1 MSNKM
6 HQSQWVANDS
16 ANEYGKCM
24 VKNML
29 TITTKSQSYAGS
41 TILSVLKT
49 HLLQIFTLLYL
60 LSLPVIDSPVLAQED
75 TPSNVIQDIQYSS
88 MPGNRIQINLELS
101 DHAVEPLS
109 FTINDPA
116 RIAFDFADT
125 GSKLPKRPQPIGIG
139 IAQSVTAIST
149 KTKTRVILNLTEVVP
164 YQVITQGKNVLITL
178 DSEATGAAFE
188 ETAASIGAG
197 ATTTAK
203 ARFSDTVRG
212 IENID
217 FRRGEEGEGR
227 VVIHLTEANIPVDIS
242 EEFGKVVVN
251 FIGIKLPDNLRQTL
265 DVLDFATP
273 VKSVSSYEKDD
284 KVKIEIEPI
293 NSNYEH
299 VAYQA
304 NNIFTIEL
312 KPISKEELEEVKKEK
327 FGYTGERLSLNFQ
340 DIPVR
345 AVLQLIADFT
355 SLNVVV
361 SDSVD
366 GNLTLRL
373 KNVPW
378 DQALDIILKAK
389 GLSKRESG
397 NVLLVAPSEEI
408 AAQEKI
414 DLEAQQSITELAPIR
429 TAFFNINFAK
439 VNELAAL
446 FSGSSS
452 DKTAAEEGAAP
463 TTSTGILSSRG
474 SIIVDERTNTLIVK
488 DTEEVIS
495 EIRRTLKK
503 LDIPIRQVMISSRIV
518 IATDEFT
525 RELGS
530 RFGVTSTKV
539 DGSNFGVTTGSF
551 EGADALVSSGLDNLR
566 DPAIGTPNP
575 FVLPTGI
582 RANERLNVNL
592 GTSGAAAGSL
602 AFAVLTG
609 STLIDL
615 EISALQAENEGEVIS
630 SPRVVTADRHP
641 ARIEQGVEIPYLTA
655 SSSGA
660 TTVEF
665 KKAVLSIEVTPQITP
680 DDRVIM
686 DLSVNNDTVG
696 DIFAGIPS
704 IDTREVNTQVLVNN
718 GDTVVLGG
726 IYEQIT
732 RDETDKVPFL
742 GDIPLIGYLFRHTL
756 KSDERRELLVF
767 VTPKILK
774 DALSL

>member
-1 MSNKM
+1 MLKIIINKY
-6 HQSQWVANDS
+6 S
-16 ANEYGKCM
+16 EG
-24 VKNML
+24 KNMNFSTL
-29 TITTKSQSYAGS
+29 TGRLVQT
-41 TILSVLKT
+41 
-49 HLLQIFTLLYL
+49 
-60 LSLPVIDSPVLAQED
+60 LSLFLLFSSAAIAN
-75 TPSNVIQDIQYSS
+75 TNAIKDIQYSS
-88 MPGNRIQINLELS
+88 LPGNRLQISLELTEK
-101 DHAVEPLS
+101 AVTPLS
-109 FTINDPA
+109 FTIDNPA

-125 GSKLPKRPQPIGIG
+125 GSNLPKRSQPIGIG
-139 IAQSVTAIST
+139 IAQSITTIST

-164 YQVITQGKNVLITL
+164 YQVTTQGNNVLITL

-188 ETAASIGAG
+188 TAAASVS
-197 ATTTAK
+197 TTPNAP
-203 ARFSDTVRG
+203 RFSNKPRG
-212 IENID
+212 IEKID

-227 VVIHLTEANIPVDIS
+227 VVIDLTDANIPVDIS
-242 EEFGKVVVN
+242 DEFGKVIVKFLGV
-251 FIGIKLPDNLRQTL
+251 KLPDELRQTL

-273 VKSVSSYEKDD
+273 VKSVSSFEEDD
-284 KVKIEIEPI
+284 NVRVEIEPV
-293 NSNYEH
+293 SSDYEH

-312 KPISKEELEEVKKEK
+312 KPITKDELEEVKKEK

-397 NVLLVAPSEEI
+397 TVMMIAPSEEI

-429 TAFFNINFAK
+429 SAFFTINFAK
-439 VNELAAL
+439 VTELAGI
-446 FSGSSS
+446 FTGEGGGGGDGEESG
-452 DKTAAEEGAAP
+452 A
-463 TTSTGILSSRG
+463 TTSSGILSPRG
-474 SIIVDERTNTLIVK
+474 SVIVDERTNTLIIK

-495 EIRRTLKK
+495 EVRRTLQK

-525 RELGS
+525 KELGS
-530 RFGVTSTKV
+530 RFGVTRAASTS
-539 DGSNFGVTTGSF
+539 DGFGATTGTF
-551 EGADALVSSGLDNLR
+551 RGADTIASSGLDNISNTGV
-566 DPAIGTPNP
+566 PEP
-575 FVLPTGI
+575 FTLPSGI
-582 RANERLNVNL
+582 TAADRLNVNL
-592 GTSGAAAGSL
+592 ATSGAAAGSL
-602 AFAVLTG
+602 AFAVLSG
-609 STLIDL
+609 SSLIDL
-615 EISALQAENEGEVIS
+615 EISALQAENQGEVIS
-630 SPRVVTADRHP
+630 SPRVVTADRHQ
-641 ARIEQGVEIPYLTA
+641 ARIEQGVEIPYLSA

-660 TTVEF
+660 TQVEF

-704 IDTREVNTQVLVNN
+704 IDTREVATQVLVNN

-726 IYEQIT
+726 IYEQIK
-732 RDETDKVPFL
+732 RNEVDKVPFL
-742 GDIPLIGYLFRHTL
+742 GDIPLIGYFFRHTL
-756 KSDERRELLVF
+756 ESDERRELLIF

>member
-1 MSNKM
+1 MSSLAIA
-6 HQSQWVANDS
+6 QTPVAITAATTGSNN
-16 ANEYGKCM
+16 AIQNIEY
-24 VKNML
+24 
-29 TITTKSQSYAGS
+29 A
-41 TILSVLKT
+41 
-49 HLLQIFTLLYL
+49 TL
-60 LSLPVIDSPVLAQED
+60 
-75 TPSNVIQDIQYSS
+75 
-88 MPGNRIQINLELS
+88 PGNRLQISLELS
-101 DHAVEPLS
+101 HQAVNPLS
-109 FTINDPA
+109 FTIDDPA
-116 RIAFDFADT
+116 RIAFDFPNT
-125 GSKLPKRPQPIGIG
+125 SSKLPKRSQPIGIG
-139 IAQSVTAIST
+139 VAQSITTIST

-164 YQVITQGKNVLITL
+164 YQVTTQGKKVLITL
-178 DSEATGAAFE
+178 DSEATGAAFAASSATIAATTGI
-188 ETAASIGAG
+188 TAAD
-197 ATTTAK
+197 TP
-203 ARFSDTVRG
+203 RFSDKPRG

-227 VVIHLTEANIPVDIS
+227 IIIKLTEANIPMDIS
-242 EEFGKVVVN
+242 EEFGKVVVK
-251 FIGIKLPDNLRQTL
+251 FLGIKLPEDLRQTL

-273 VKSVSSYEKDD
+273 VKSISSFEEDD
-284 KVKIEIEPI
+284 NVRVEIAPI
-293 NSNYEH
+293 DGNFEH

-397 NVLLVAPSEEI
+397 TVMMIAPSEEI

-429 TAFFNINFAK
+429 SAFFTINFAK
-439 VNELAAL
+439 VGELAAL
-446 FSGSSS
+446 FSGTGGGG
-452 DKTAAEEGAAP
+452 DGEEGGG
-463 TTSTGILSSRG
+463 SMSSGMLSPRG
-474 SIIVDERTNTLIVK
+474 SVIVDERTNTLIVK

-495 EIRRTLKK
+495 EVRRTLKK

-518 IATDEFT
+518 IATDQFT
-525 RELGS
+525 RELGA
-530 RFGVTSTKV
+530 RFGVTTAKANSS
-539 DGSNFGVTTGSF
+539 GFGVTTGTF
-551 EGADALVSSGLDNLR
+551 QGADTIASSGINNI
-566 DPAIGTPNP
+566 ATGGTPEP
-575 FVLPTGI
+575 FTFPSGVT
-582 RANERLNVNL
+582 ASDRLNVNL
-592 GTSGAAAGSL
+592 GTAAAAGSL

-615 EISALQAENEGEVIS
+615 EISALQAENKGEIIS
-630 SPRVVTADRHP
+630 SPRVVTADRHT
-641 ARIEQGVEIPYLTA
+641 ARIEQGVEIPYLSA

-660 TTVEF
+660 TQVEF

-686 DLSVNNDTVG
+686 DLSVSNDTVG
-696 DIFAGIPS
+696 EIFANIPS
-704 IDTREVNTQVLVNN
+704 IDTREVTTQVLVNN

-726 IYEQIT
+726 IYEQVT
-732 RDETDKVPFL
+732 RNEVDKVPFL
-742 GDIPLIGYLFRHTL
+742 GDLPVIGYFFRHTL
-756 KSDERRELLVF
+756 ESDERRELLIF

-774 DALSL
+774 DTLTL

>member
-1 MSNKM
+1 
-6 HQSQWVANDS
+6 
-16 ANEYGKCM
+16 
-24 VKNML
+24 ML
-29 TITTKSQSYAGS
+29 TIIINKQSNGLSMNFS
-41 TILSVLKT
+41 TLGKYLLQTLSLFCILST
-49 HLLQIFTLLYL
+49 
-60 LSLPVIDSPVLAQED
+60 PVMANTAQ
-75 TPSNVIQDIQYSS
+75 TSGAPSNVIQNVEYSTL
-88 MPGNRIQINLELS
+88 PGNRLQISLELS
-101 DHAVEPLS
+101 EQAITPLS
-109 FTINDPA
+109 FTIDNPA
-116 RIAFDFADT
+116 RIAFDFAET
-125 GSKLPKRPQPIGIG
+125 GSKLPKRSQPIGIG
-139 IAQSVTAIST
+139 IAQSMTTIST
-149 KTKTRVILNLTEVVP
+149 KTKTRVILNLSEVVP
-164 YQVITQGKNVLITL
+164 YQVTTQGKNVLITL
-178 DSEATGAAFE
+178 DSDATGAAFD
-188 ETAASIGAG
+188 
-197 ATTTAK
+197 TTTATVG
-203 ARFSDTVRG
+203 ATSSSAPRFSDNPRG

-227 VVIHLTEANIPVDIS
+227 VVIHLTESNIPMDIS
-242 EEFGKVVVN
+242 EEFGKVVVK
-251 FIGIKLPDNLRQTL
+251 FIGIKLPDELRQTL

-273 VKSVSSYEKDD
+273 VKSISSFEEEDN
-284 KVKIEIEPI
+284 VRVEIEPI
-293 NSNYEH
+293 SGNFEH

-312 KPISKEELEEVKKEK
+312 KPISKDELEEAKQEK

-397 NVLLVAPSEEI
+397 TVMMIAPSEEI

-414 DLEAQQSITELAPIR
+414 DLEARQSITELAPIR
-429 TAFFNINFAK
+429 SAFFTINFAK
-439 VNELAAL
+439 VTELAAL
-446 FSGSSS
+446 FSGSGGGE
-452 DKTAAEEGAAP
+452 DAP
-463 TTSTGILSSRG
+463 STGILSPRG
-474 SIIVDERTNTLIVK
+474 SVIVDERTNTLIVK

-518 IATDEFT
+518 IATDQFT
-525 RELGS
+525 KELGS
-530 RFGVTSTKV
+530 RFGVTRAASNS
-539 DGSNFGVTTGSF
+539 DGFGATTGTF
-551 EGADALVSSGLDNLR
+551 RGADTISSSGISNIQATGS
-566 DPAIGTPNP
+566 PEP
-575 FVLPTGI
+575 FTVPSGPF
-582 RANERLNVNL
+582 AADRLNVDL
-592 GTSGAAAGSL
+592 STAGAAAGSI

-615 EISALQAENEGEVIS
+615 EISALQAENEGEIIS
-630 SPRVVTADRHP
+630 SPRVVTADRHL
-641 ARIEQGVEIPYLTA
+641 ARIEQGVEVPYLSA

-660 TTVEF
+660 TQVEF

-686 DLSVNNDTVG
+686 DLAVNNDTVG
-696 DIFAGIPS
+696 EIFSGIPS

-726 IYEQIT
+726 IYEQVT
-732 RDETDKVPFL
+732 RNEVDKVPFL
-742 GDIPLIGYLFRHTL
+742 GDIPLIGYFFRHTL
-756 KSDERRELLVF
+756 ESDERRELLIF

>member
-1 MSNKM
+1 MNVSRHTNPMGKFIL
-6 HQSQWVANDS
+6 QTLSLFCLLSTLAFADTS
-16 ANEYGKCM
+16 ANSIEKVQYTS
-24 VKNML
+24 L
-29 TITTKSQSYAGS
+29 T
-41 TILSVLKT
+41 
-49 HLLQIFTLLYL
+49 
-60 LSLPVIDSPVLAQED
+60 
-75 TPSNVIQDIQYSS
+75 
-88 MPGNRIQINLELS
+88 GNRIQISLELS
-101 DHAVEPLS
+101 NEAVTPLS
-109 FTINDPA
+109 FTIDNPA
-116 RIAFDFADT
+116 RIAFDFENT
-125 GSKLPKRPQPIGIG
+125 GSKLPKRSQPIGIG
-139 IAQSVTAIST
+139 IAQSITTIST

-164 YQVITQGKNVLITL
+164 YQVTTQGKNVLITL
-178 DSEATGAAFE
+178 DSEATGAAFDNN
-188 ETAASIGAG
+188 TASAA
-197 ATTTAK
+197 TAK
-203 ARFSDTVRG
+203 AGTPRFSNKPRG

-227 VVIHLTEANIPVDIS
+227 VVINLTEANIPMDIS
-242 EEFGKVVVN
+242 EEFGKVVVK
-251 FIGIKLPDNLRQTL
+251 FLGIQLPDELRQTL

-273 VKSVSSYEKDD
+273 VKSVSSFKEDD
-284 KVKIEIEPI
+284 NVRVEIEPVS
-293 NSNYEH
+293 SNYEH

-312 KPISKEELEEVKKEK
+312 KPISKEELEEVKKDK

-397 NVLLVAPSEEI
+397 TVMMIAPSEEI

-429 TAFFNINFAK
+429 SAFFTINFAK
-439 VNELAAL
+439 VSELAAL
-446 FSGSSS
+446 FTGGGGG
-452 DKTAAEEGAAP
+452 EEADEGGVSA
-463 TTSTGILSSRG
+463 SGILSPRG
-474 SIIVDERTNTLIVK
+474 SVIIDERTNTLIVK

-495 EIRRTLKK
+495 EIRRTLKQ

-518 IATDEFT
+518 IAQDEFT
-525 RELGS
+525 KELGS
-530 RFGVTSTKV
+530 RFGVTRAAAN
-539 DGSNFGVTTGSF
+539 SNGFGVTTGTF
-551 EGADALVSSGLDNLR
+551 QGADTIASSGLDNI
-566 DPAIGTPNP
+566 AAGGTPEP
-575 FVLPTGI
+575 FTLPSGVN
-582 RANERLNVNL
+582 AADRLNVNL
-592 GTSGAAAGSL
+592 GTAGAAAGSL
-602 AFAVLTG
+602 AFAVLSG
-609 STLIDL
+609 SSLIDL

-630 SPRVVTADRHP
+630 SPRVVTADRHE
-641 ARIEQGVEIPYLTA
+641 AHIEQGVEIPYLSA

-660 TTVEF
+660 TQVEF
-665 KKAVLSIEVTPQITP
+665 KKAVLSIVVTPQITP

-686 DLSVNNDTVG
+686 DLSVTNDTVG

-704 IDTREVNTQVLVNN
+704 IDTREVGTQVLVNN

-726 IYEQIT
+726 IYQQIT
-732 RDETDKVPFL
+732 RDEVDKVPFL
-742 GDIPLIGYLFRHTL
+742 GDIPLIGYFFRHTL
-756 KSDERRELLVF
+756 ESDERRELLIF

-774 DALSL
+774 DSLSL

>member
-1 MSNKM
+1 
-6 HQSQWVANDS
+6 
-16 ANEYGKCM
+16 
-24 VKNML
+24 ML
-29 TITTKSQSYAGS
+29 TIITIKQVDGQSMNFS
-41 TILSVLKT
+41 TQSKYFLRK
-49 HLLQIFTLLYL
+49 LLAKASSLLCLFSLLMITGTANAAMETGNAIKDVHYSTL
-60 LSLPVIDSPVLAQED
+60 
-75 TPSNVIQDIQYSS
+75 
-88 MPGNRIQINLELS
+88 PGNRIQIRLELS
-101 DHAVEPLS
+101 KQAVNPLS
-109 FTINDPA
+109 FTIDNPA
-116 RIAFDFADT
+116 RIAFDFANT
-125 GSKLPKRPQPIGIG
+125 GSELPKRSQPIGLG
-139 IAQSVTAIST
+139 VAQSMTTIST
-149 KTKTRVILNLTEVVP
+149 KSKTRVILNLTEVVP
-164 YQVITQGKNVLITL
+164 YQVTTQDNNVLITL
-178 DSEATGAAFE
+178 DSEATGTAFE
-188 ETAASIGAG
+188 DSAVA
-197 ATTTAK
+197 ATTNTILTNNQ
-203 ARFSDTVRG
+203 RFSDAPRG
-212 IENID
+212 VSNID

-227 VVIHLTEANIPVDIS
+227 VIIQLSDSNIPMDIN
-242 EEFGKVVVN
+242 EEFGKVMVK
-251 FIGIKLPDNLRQTL
+251 FIGVALPDNLRQTL

-273 VKSVSSYEKDD
+273 VKSISSYEEDGN
-284 KVKIEIEPI
+284 VRIEIEPI
-293 NSNYEH
+293 NSNFEH

-304 NNIFTIEL
+304 NNIFSIEL
-312 KPISKEELEEVKKEK
+312 KTISKEELEEVKKEK

-397 NVLLVAPSEEI
+397 TVMLIAPSEEI

-429 TAFFNINFAK
+429 SAFFTINFAK
-439 VNELAAL
+439 VTELASL
-446 FSGSSS
+446 FSGEGSE
-452 DKTAAEEGAAP
+452 AGGEEGS
-463 TTSTGILSSRG
+463 TSTGILSPRG
-474 SIIVDERTNTLIVK
+474 SAIVDKRTNTLIIK

-503 LDIPIRQVMISSRIV
+503 LDVPIRQVMISSRIV
-518 IATDEFT
+518 IATDQFS

-530 RFGVTSTKV
+530 RFGVTRAKATG
-539 DGSNFGVTTGSF
+539 DGFGATTGTF
-551 EGADALVSSGLDNLR
+551 AGADTIASSGIAN
-566 DPAIGTPNP
+566 IGNTGQPNP
-575 FVLPTGI
+575 FTIPSGAT
-582 RANERLNVNL
+582 AADRLNVDL
-592 GTSGAAAGSL
+592 GTVGAAGSL

-630 SPRVVTADRHP
+630 SPRVVTADRHM
-641 ARIEQGVEIPYLTA
+641 AHIEQGVEIPYLSA

-660 TTVEF
+660 TQVEF

-696 DIFAGIPS
+696 DIFSGIPS
-704 IDTREVNTQVLVNN
+704 IDTREVETQVLVNN

-726 IYEQIT
+726 IYEQIK
-732 RDETDKVPFL
+732 RNEVDKVPFL
-742 GDIPLIGYLFRHTL
+742 GDIPLIGYFFRHTL
-756 KSDERRELLVF
+756 VSDERRELLIF

-774 DALSL
+774 ESLSL

>member
-1 MSNKM
+1 MLKTIINKY
-6 HQSQWVANDS
+6 A
-16 ANEYGKCM
+16 EG
-24 VKNML
+24 KNMNFSTL
-29 TITTKSQSYAGS
+29 TGRLVQT
-41 TILSVLKT
+41 
-49 HLLQIFTLLYL
+49 
-60 LSLPVIDSPVLAQED
+60 LSLFFLYSSLALAS
-75 TPSNVIQDIQYSS
+75 SNAIKDIQYNSL
-88 MPGNRIQINLELS
+88 PGNRLQISLELTEQ
-101 DHAVEPLS
+101 AVIPLS
-109 FTINDPA
+109 FTIDNPA

-125 GSKLPKRPQPIGIG
+125 GSNLPKRSQPIGIG
-139 IAQSVTAIST
+139 IAQSITTIST

-164 YQVITQGKNVLITL
+164 YQVTTQGNNVLITL
-178 DSEATGAAFE
+178 DSEATGAAFDE
-188 ETAASIGAG
+188 VP
-197 ATTTAK
+197 ATVGSKQAD
-203 ARFSDTVRG
+203 APRFTNNPRG

-227 VVIHLTEANIPVDIS
+227 VVVNLTDANIPMDIS
-242 EEFGKVVVN
+242 DEFGKVVVK
-251 FIGIKLPDNLRQTL
+251 FLGIKLPDSLRQTL

-273 VKSVSSYEKDD
+273 VKSISSFEEDD
-284 KVKIEIEPI
+284 NVRIEIEPV
-293 NSNYEH
+293 NSDFEH

-312 KPISKEELEEVKKEK
+312 KPISKDELEEVKKEK

-397 NVLLVAPSEEI
+397 TVMMIAPSEEI

-414 DLEAQQSITELAPIR
+414 DLEAQQSVSELAPIR
-429 TAFFNINFAK
+429 SAFFTINFAK
-439 VNELAAL
+439 VTELAGI
-446 FSGSSS
+446 FTGQSSGGGEGDGGEAGASASS
-452 DKTAAEEGAAP
+452 
-463 TTSTGILSSRG
+463 GILSPRG
-474 SIIVDERTNTLIVK
+474 SVIVDERTNTLIVK

-495 EIRRTLKK
+495 EVRRTLQK

-525 RELGS
+525 KELGS
-530 RFGVTSTKV
+530 RFGVTQANTNSS
-539 DGSNFGVTTGSF
+539 GFAATTGTF
-551 EGADALVSSGLDNLR
+551 RGADTISSSGISN
-566 DPAIGTPNP
+566 ITNTGTPEP
-575 FVLPTGI
+575 FTYPSGI
-582 RANERLNVNL
+582 LAADRLNVNL
-592 GTSGAAAGSL
+592 ATSGAAAGSI
-602 AFAVLTG
+602 AFAVLSG
-609 STLIDL
+609 SSLIDL

-630 SPRVVTADRHP
+630 SPRVVTADRHV
-641 ARIEQGVEIPYLTA
+641 ARIEQGVEIPYLSA

-660 TTVEF
+660 TQVEF

-696 DIFAGIPS
+696 EIYAGIPS
-704 IDTREVNTQVLVNN
+704 IDTREVTTQVLVNN

-726 IYEQIT
+726 IYEQIK
-732 RDETDKVPFL
+732 RNEVDKVPFL
-742 GDIPLIGYLFRHTL
+742 GDIPLIGYFFRHTL
-756 KSDERRELLVF
+756 ESDERRELLVF

>member
-1 MSNKM
+1 MSTTTINKYSDG
-6 HQSQWVANDS
+6 Q
-16 ANEYGKCM
+16 
-24 VKNML
+24 NMNF
-29 TITTKSQSYAGS
+29 S
-41 TILSVLKT
+41 TLSKFLV
-49 HLLQIFTLLYL
+49 QTLSLFCL
-60 LSLPVIDSPVLAQED
+60 LSTLAIAS
-75 TPSNVIQDIQYSS
+75 TNTSSNAIQNIQYSS
-88 MPGNRIQINLELS
+88 LPGNRIQISLELS
-101 DHAVEPLS
+101 QQAVTPLS
-109 FTINDPA
+109 FTIDNPA

-125 GSKLPKRPQPIGIG
+125 ASKLPKRSQPIGIG
-139 IAQSVTAIST
+139 IAQSVTTIST

-164 YQVITQGKNVLITL
+164 YQVTTQGKNVLITL
-178 DSEATGAAFE
+178 ESEATGTGF
-188 ETAASIGAG
+188 ETASAPVASTAPAG
-197 ATTTAK
+197 AP
-203 ARFSDTVRG
+203 RFSDKPRG

-227 VVIHLTEANIPVDIS
+227 VVINLTEANIPMDIS
-242 EEFGKVVVN
+242 EEFGKVVVK
-251 FIGIKLPDNLRQTL
+251 FLGIDLPDELRQTL

-273 VKSVSSYEKDD
+273 VKSVSSFEEDD
-284 KVKIEIEPI
+284 TVRVEIEPI
-293 NSNYEH
+293 NSNFEH

-397 NVLLVAPSEEI
+397 TVMMIAPSEEI

-429 TAFFNINFAK
+429 SAFFTINFAK
-439 VNELAAL
+439 VTDLAGI
-446 FSGSSS
+446 FTGEMS
-452 DKTAAEEGAAP
+452 DGGEGEEGAAAP
-463 TTSTGILSSRG
+463 SSGILSPRG
-474 SIIVDERTNTLIVK
+474 SIIIDDRTNTLIVK

-495 EIRRTLKK
+495 EVRRTLQK
-503 LDIPIRQVMISSRIV
+503 LDIPIRQVVISSRIV
-518 IATDEFT
+518 IATDEFSK
-525 RELGS
+525 ELGS
-530 RFGVTSTKV
+530 RFGVTRAASNS
-539 DGSNFGVTTGSF
+539 DGFGVTTGTF
-551 EGADALVSSGLDNLR
+551 QGADTISSSGINNI
-566 DPAIGTPNP
+566 ATGGTPEP
-575 FVLPTGI
+575 FTYPSGI
-582 RANERLNVNL
+582 NATDRLNVNL
-592 GTSGAAAGSL
+592 ATSGAAAGSL
-602 AFAVLTG
+602 AFAILSG
-609 STLIDL
+609 SSLIDL

-630 SPRVVTADRHP
+630 SPRVVTADRHQ
-641 ARIEQGVEIPYLTA
+641 AHIEQGVEIPYLSA

-660 TTVEF
+660 TQVEF
-665 KKAVLSIEVTPQITP
+665 KKAVLSIEVTPHITP

-686 DLSVNNDTVG
+686 DLTVSNDAVG

-704 IDTREVNTQVLVNN
+704 INTNEVATQVLVNN

-726 IYEQIT
+726 IYQQET
-732 RDETDKVPFL
+732 RNEVDKVPFL
-742 GDIPLIGYLFRHTL
+742 GDIPLIGYFFRHTL
-756 KSDERRELLVF
+756 ELDEKRELLVF

>member
-1 MSNKM
+1 MLRITINKQSNGHSM
-6 HQSQWVANDS
+6 NVFTH
-16 ANEYGKCM
+16 
-24 VKNML
+24 
-29 TITTKSQSYAGS
+29 TKSMAKY
-41 TILSVLKT
+41 
-49 HLLQIFTLLYL
+49 LLQTLSLFCL
-60 LSLPVIDSPVLAQED
+60 LSTMALANTNSEQTSPKSKAL
-75 TPSNVIQDIQYSS
+75 TNVITGVQYSS
-88 MPGNRIQINLELS
+88 LPGNRLQISLELS
-101 DHAVEPLS
+101 EAAVTPLS
-109 FTINDPA
+109 FTIDNPA
-116 RIAFDFADT
+116 RIAFDFANT
-125 GSKLPKRPQPIGIG
+125 GSKLPKRSQPIGIG
-139 IAQSVTAIST
+139 IAQSITTIST

-164 YQVITQGKNVLITL
+164 YQVTTQGKNVLITL
-178 DSEATGAAFE
+178 DSEATGTAAFDLGNAD
-188 ETAASIGAG
+188 TG
-197 ATTTAK
+197 ATTTGVQ
-203 ARFSDTVRG
+203 RFSDKPRG

-227 VVIHLTEANIPVDIS
+227 VVIKLTEANIPMDIS
-242 EEFGKVVVN
+242 EEFGKVVVK
-251 FIGIKLPDNLRQTL
+251 FLGIKLPDELRQTL

-273 VKSVSSYEKDD
+273 VKSVSSFEEDD
-284 KVKIEIEPI
+284 NVRVEIEPVS
-293 NSNYEH
+293 SNYEH

-397 NVLLVAPSEEI
+397 TVMMIAPSEEI

-429 TAFFNINFAK
+429 SAFFTINFAK
-439 VNELAAL
+439 VGELASL
-446 FSGSSS
+446 FSGGGAGGG
-452 DKTAAEEGAAP
+452 DGEEGGDTGSA
-463 TTSTGILSSRG
+463 GILSPRG
-474 SIIVDERTNTLIVK
+474 SVIIDERTNTLIVK

-518 IATDEFT
+518 IAQDEFT
-525 RELGS
+525 RELGA
-530 RFGVTSTKV
+530 RFGVTRAATT
-539 DGSNFGVTTGSF
+539 SNGFGVTTGTF
-551 EGADALVSSGLDNLR
+551 KGADTIASSGITNIASGGS
-566 DPAIGTPNP
+566 PTPFTIP
-575 FVLPTGI
+575 SG
-582 RANERLNVNL
+582 ANAADRLNVNL
-592 GTSGAAAGSL
+592 GTAGAAGSL
-602 AFAVLTG
+602 AFSVLTG
-609 STLIDL
+609 SSLIDL
-615 EISALQAENEGEVIS
+615 EISALQAENKGEVVS
-630 SPRVVTADRHP
+630 SPRVVTADRHE
-641 ARIEQGVEIPYLTA
+641 AHIEQGVEIPYLSA

-660 TTVEF
+660 TQVQF
-665 KKAVLSIEVTPQITP
+665 KKAVLSIVVTPQITP

-704 IDTREVNTQVLVNN
+704 IDTREVGTQVLVNN

-726 IYEQIT
+726 IYQQIT
-732 RDETDKVPFL
+732 RDEVEKVPFL
-742 GDIPLIGYLFRHTL
+742 GDIPIIGYFFRHTL
-756 KSDERRELLVF
+756 ESDERRELLIF

>member
-1 MSNKM
+1 MLNIIINKHM
-6 HQSQWVANDS
+6 ANNFLDGQNMNLHSLGKYIVQTVSLFCLLSTMAIAKTEATEKSTASGLNSIQSV
-16 ANEYGKCM
+16 EY
-24 VKNML
+24 
-29 TITTKSQSYAGS
+29 TT
-41 TILSVLKT
+41 LSGNR
-49 HLLQIFTLLYL
+49 LQI
-60 LSLPVIDSPVLAQED
+60 SLAMSKEA
-75 TPSNVIQDIQYSS
+75 
-88 MPGNRIQINLELS
+88 IN
-101 DHAVEPLS
+101 PLS
-109 FTINDPA
+109 FTIDNPA
-116 RIAFDFADT
+116 RIAFDFANT
-125 GSKLPKRPQPIGIG
+125 GSKLPKRSQPIGIG
-139 IAQSVTAIST
+139 IAQSITTIST

-164 YQVITQGKNVLITL
+164 YQVTTQGKNVLITL

-188 ETAASIGAG
+188 ETIAETSIPGSAP
-197 ATTTAK
+197 
-203 ARFSDTVRG
+203 RFSDKMRG
-212 IENID
+212 IDNID
-217 FRRGEEGEGR
+217 FRRGQDGEGR
-227 VVIHLTEANIPVDIS
+227 VVIHLTDANIPMDIS
-242 EEFGKVVVN
+242 EEFGKVVVK
-251 FIGIKLPDNLRQTL
+251 FLGIKLPDELRQTL
-265 DVLDFATP
+265 DVIDFATP
-273 VKSVSSYEKDD
+273 VKTISSFEEDD
-284 KVKIEIEPI
+284 TVRVEIEPI

-312 KPISKEELEEVKKEK
+312 KPISEEELEEVKKDK

-397 NVLLVAPSEEI
+397 TVMMIAPSEEI

-429 TAFFNINFAK
+429 SAFFTINFAK
-439 VNELAAL
+439 VSDLATL
-446 FSGSSS
+446 FSGEASGGGDDEGFSDSSS
-452 DKTAAEEGAAP
+452 SG
-463 TTSTGILSSRG
+463 GILSSRG
-474 SIIVDERTNTLIVK
+474 SVIIDERTNTLIVK
-488 DTEEVIS
+488 DTEEVLS
-495 EIRRTLKK
+495 EVRRTLKK

-525 RELGS
+525 KELGS
-530 RFGVTSTKV
+530 RFGVTSAKAS
-539 DGSNFGVTTGSF
+539 GSGFGTTTGTF
-551 EGADALVSSGLDNLR
+551 AGADAISSSGIDNIAATGN
-566 DPAIGTPNP
+566 PEPFTFPSGT
-575 FVLPTGI
+575 
-582 RANERLNVNL
+582 AASDRLNVDL
-592 GTSGAAAGSL
+592 GTAGAAGSL

-609 STLIDL
+609 SSLIDL
-615 EISALQAENEGEVIS
+615 EISALQAENEGEIVS
-630 SPRVVTADRHP
+630 SPRVVTADRHL
-641 ARIEQGVEIPYLTA
+641 ARIEQGVEIPYLSA
-655 SSSGA
+655 ASSGA
-660 TTVEF
+660 TRVQF

-686 DLSVNNDTVG
+686 DLSVNNDSVG
-696 DIFAGIPS
+696 DIFNGIPS

-732 RDETDKVPFL
+732 RNNVQKVPFL
-742 GDIPLIGYLFRHTL
+742 GDIPIIGYFFRHTL
-756 KSDERRELLVF
+756 ESDEKRELLIF

>member
-1 MSNKM
+1 MLKIIINN
-6 HQSQWVANDS
+6 QSDGLHMNFS
-16 ANEYGKCM
+16 P
-24 VKNML
+24 L
-29 TITTKSQSYAGS
+29 TK
-41 TILSVLKT
+41 
-49 HLLQIFTLLYL
+49 YL
-60 LSLPVIDSPVLAQED
+60 IQTLSLLCFLSAFGLANAAVTQD
-75 TPSNVIQDIQYSS
+75 KPKNVIQDVKFATL
-88 MPGNRIQINLELS
+88 PGNRLQISLELS
-101 DHAVEPLS
+101 NQAVEPLS
-109 FTINDPA
+109 FTIDNPA
-116 RIAFDFADT
+116 RIAFDFANT
-125 GSKLPKRPQPIGIG
+125 GSTITKRPQPIGIG
-139 IAQSVTAIST
+139 IAQSITAVST
-149 KTKTRVILNLTEVVP
+149 KTKTRIILNLTEVVP
-164 YQVITQGKNVLITL
+164 YQVTTQGNNVLITL
-178 DSEATGAAFE
+178 DSEA
-188 ETAASIGAG
+188 SG
-197 ATTTAK
+197 ATFEATSASVGVTPDGAP
-203 ARFSDTVRG
+203 RFSDKPRG

-227 VVIHLTEANIPVDIS
+227 VVINLTEANIPMDIS
-242 EEFGKVVVN
+242 EEFGKVVVK
-251 FIGIKLPDNLRQTL
+251 FLGIKLPDELRQTL

-273 VKSVSSYEKDD
+273 VKSISSYEDD
-284 KVKIEIEPI
+284 DSVRVEIEPI
-293 NSNYEH
+293 NSNFEH

-397 NVLLVAPSEEI
+397 TVMMVAPSEEI

-414 DLEAQQSITELAPIR
+414 DLEAQQSITELAPIQSAYF
-429 TAFFNINFAK
+429 TINFAK
-439 VNELAAL
+439 VSELAAL
-446 FSGSSS
+446 FSG
-452 DKTAAEEGAAP
+452 TGGGGEEGSTAG
-463 TTSTGILSSRG
+463 STGILSPRG
-474 SIIVDERTNTLIVK
+474 SAIVDERTNTLIIK

-518 IATDEFT
+518 IATDDFT
-525 RELGS
+525 KELGS
-530 RFGVTSTKV
+530 RFGVSSAKSNS
-539 DGSNFGVTTGSF
+539 DGFGVTTGSF
-551 EGADALVSSGLDNLR
+551 RGADTIASSGLDNI
-566 DPAIGTPNP
+566 ATTGVAEP
-575 FVLPTGI
+575 FTLPTGVT
-582 RANERLNVNL
+582 AADRLNVDL
-592 GTSGAAAGSL
+592 GAAPGATSL

-615 EISALQAENEGEVIS
+615 EISALQAENKGEVIS
-630 SPRVVTADRHP
+630 SPRVVTADRHQ
-641 ARIEQGVEIPYLTA
+641 ARIEQGVEIPYLSA

-660 TTVEF
+660 TQVEF

-704 IDTREVNTQVLVNN
+704 IDTREVTTQVLVNN

-726 IYEQIT
+726 IYEQVT
-732 RDETDKVPFL
+732 RDEVDKVPFL
-742 GDIPLIGYLFRHTL
+742 GDLPLIGYFFRHTL
-756 KSDERRELLVF
+756 ESDERRELLIF

>member
-1 MSNKM
+1 MN
-6 HQSQWVANDS
+6 V
-16 ANEYGKCM
+16 
-24 VKNML
+24 
-29 TITTKSQSYAGS
+29 S
-41 TILSVLKT
+41 TLAKY
-49 HLLQIFTLLYL
+49 LLQTLSLFCL
-60 LSLPVIDSPVLAQED
+60 LSTLSIAD
-75 TPSNVIQDIQYSS
+75 TNPASNAITGIEYSTL
-88 MPGNRIQINLELS
+88 PGNRIQISLELS
-101 DHAVEPLS
+101 ELAVTPLS
-109 FTINDPA
+109 FTIDNPA

-125 GSKLPKRPQPIGIG
+125 GSKLPKRSQPIGIG
-139 IAQSVTAIST
+139 IAQSITTVST

-164 YQVITQGKNVLITL
+164 YQVTTQGRNVLITL
-178 DSEATGAAFE
+178 DSESTGTAFE
-188 ETAASIGAG
+188 VANTASSASADS
-197 ATTTAK
+197 AS
-203 ARFSDTVRG
+203 RFSNKPRG

-217 FRRGEEGEGR
+217 FRRGEDGEGR
-227 VVIHLTEANIPVDIS
+227 VVINLSESNIPMDIS
-242 EEFGKVVVN
+242 EEFGKVVVK
-251 FIGIKLPDNLRQTL
+251 FLGITLPDELRQTL

-273 VKSVSSYEKDD
+273 VKSISSFEEDD
-284 KVKIEIEPI
+284 TVRVEIEPV

-312 KPISKEELEEVKKEK
+312 KPISKEELEEVKQEK

-397 NVLLVAPSEEI
+397 TVMMIAPSEEI

-429 TAFFNINFAK
+429 TAFFTINFAK
-439 VNELAAL
+439 VTELSAI
-446 FSGSSS
+446 FGGSGGG
-452 DKTAAEEGAAP
+452 DEEGG
-463 TTSTGILSSRG
+463 SVNTGILSPRG
-474 SIIVDERTNTLIVK
+474 SLIIDERTNTLIVK
-488 DTEEVIS
+488 DTEEIIS

-525 RELGS
+525 KELGS
-530 RFGVTSTKV
+530 RFGVTRAASNS
-539 DGSNFGVTTGSF
+539 DGFGATTGTF
-551 EGADALVSSGLDNLR
+551 RGADTISSSGIQNIQTTGQ
-566 DPAIGTPNP
+566 PEP
-575 FVLPTGI
+575 FTIPSGI
-582 RANERLNVNL
+582 AAADRLNVNL
-592 GTSGAAAGSL
+592 ATAGAAAGSI
-602 AFAVLTG
+602 AFAVLSG
-609 STLIDL
+609 SSLIDL

-630 SPRVVTADRHP
+630 SPRVVTADRHE
-641 ARIEQGVEIPYLTA
+641 AHIEQGVEIPYLSA

-660 TTVEF
+660 TQIEF
-665 KKAVLSIEVTPQITP
+665 KKAVLSIVVTPQITP

-696 DIFAGIPS
+696 DIFSGIPS
-704 IDTREVNTQVLVNN
+704 IDTREVTTQVLVNN

-732 RDETDKVPFL
+732 RDEVDKVPFL
-742 GDIPLIGYLFRHTL
+742 GDIPLIGYFFRHTL
-756 KSDERRELLVF
+756 ESDERRELLIF

>member
-1 MSNKM
+1 
-6 HQSQWVANDS
+6 
-16 ANEYGKCM
+16 
-24 VKNML
+24 ML
-29 TITTKSQSYAGS
+29 TITKNNQSDGISMNFS
-41 TILSVLKT
+41 TLNIPMGKFLVQTLALFCLLSVLSLVNAAEPQTEPANTIKKIEYST
-49 HLLQIFTLLYL
+49 IQGNRLQI
-60 LSLPVIDSPVLAQED
+60 S
-75 TPSNVIQDIQYSS
+75 
-88 MPGNRIQINLELS
+88 LELS
-101 DHAVEPLS
+101 ERAVEPLS
-109 FTINDPA
+109 FTINNPA

-125 GSKLPKRPQPIGIG
+125 GSSLPKRSQPIGIG
-139 IAQSVTAIST
+139 IAQSIITIPT

-164 YQVITQGKNVLITL
+164 YQVTTQGNKVLITL
-178 DSEATGAAFE
+178 DSEATGAAFAPAT
-188 ETAASIGAG
+188 TAAGTP
-197 ATTTAK
+197 TTDAP
-203 ARFSDTVRG
+203 RFSDNPRG

-227 VVIHLTEANIPVDIS
+227 VVIKLSEPNIPMDIS
-242 EEFGKVVVN
+242 EEFGKVVITFV
-251 FIGIKLPDNLRQTL
+251 GIKLPDELRQTL

-273 VKSVSSYEKDD
+273 VKSISSYEEKDN
-284 KVKIEIEPI
+284 VRVEIEPI
-293 NSNYEH
+293 NRNFEH

-304 NNIFTIEL
+304 NNIFTLEL
-312 KPISKEELEEVKKEK
+312 KPISEEELEEVKKEK

-378 DQALDIILKAK
+378 DQALDIILKSK

-397 NVLLVAPSEEI
+397 TVMLIAPSEEI

-414 DLEAQQSITELAPIR
+414 DLEARQSITELAPIR
-429 TAFFNINFAK
+429 TVFFTINFAK
-439 VNELAAL
+439 VTELVAL
-446 FSGSSS
+446 FTGDES
-452 DKTAAEEGAAP
+452 TNVNAEGGGGGEV
-463 TTSTGILSSRG
+463 STGILSPRG
-474 SIIVDERTNTLIVK
+474 SAIVDERTNTLIVK
-488 DTEEVIS
+488 DTDEVIS
-495 EIRRTLKK
+495 EIRRILTK
-503 LDIPIRQVMISSRIV
+503 LDVPIRQVMISSRIV
-518 IATDEFT
+518 IATDQFT

-530 RFGVTSTKV
+530 RFGVTRAKTTS
-539 DGSNFGVTTGSF
+539 DGFGATSGTF
-551 EGADALVSSGLDNLR
+551 AATDTIAASGLNNL
-566 DPAIGTPNP
+566 ANTGVATP
-575 FVLPTGI
+575 FTVPTG
-582 RANERLNVNL
+582 ASAAERLNVNL
-592 GTSGAAAGSL
+592 ATSGAAAGSL

-630 SPRVVTADRHP
+630 SPRVVTADRHE
-641 ARIEQGVEIPYLTA
+641 AHIEQGVEIPYLSA

-660 TTVEF
+660 TQVEF

-696 DIFAGIPS
+696 DIFSGIPS
-704 IDTREVNTQVLVNN
+704 IDTREVTTQVLVNN

-726 IYEQIT
+726 IYEQVT
-732 RDETDKVPFL
+732 RNEVDKVPFL
-742 GDIPLIGYLFRHTL
+742 GDIPLIGYFFRHTL
-756 KSDERRELLVF
+756 ESDERRELLIF

-774 DALSL
+774 NSLSL

>member
-1 MSNKM
+1 MLKITINKQSNGASM
-6 HQSQWVANDS
+6 NFSSLN
-16 ANEYGKCM
+16 NNLGKYLLQTFTLFC
-24 VKNML
+24 L
-29 TITTKSQSYAGS
+29 LSSLAIAATTQPEAGS
-41 TILSVLKT
+41 SNAIQNIEYS
-49 HLLQIFTLLYL
+49 TL
-60 LSLPVIDSPVLAQED
+60 
-75 TPSNVIQDIQYSS
+75 
-88 MPGNRIQINLELS
+88 PGNRLQISLELS
-101 DHAVEPLS
+101 EQAVNPLS
-109 FTINDPA
+109 FTIDNPA
-116 RIAFDFADT
+116 RIAFDFPNT
-125 GSKLPKRPQPIGIG
+125 GSKLPKRSQPIGIG
-139 IAQSVTAIST
+139 VAQSITTIST

-164 YQVITQGKNVLITL
+164 YQVTTLGKNVLITL
-178 DSEATGAAFE
+178 DSEATGAAFQVSNA
-188 ETAASIGAG
+188 TAAATPAG
-197 ATTTAK
+197 TP
-203 ARFSDTVRG
+203 RFSDKPRG

-227 VVIHLTEANIPVDIS
+227 VVINLTEANIPMDIS
-242 EEFGKVVVN
+242 EEFGKVIVK
-251 FIGIKLPDNLRQTL
+251 FLGIKLPDELRQTL

-273 VKSVSSYEKDD
+273 VKSISSFQEDD
-284 KVKIEIEPI
+284 NVRVEIEPI
-293 NSNYEH
+293 NNNFEH

-312 KPISKEELEEVKKEK
+312 KPISQDELEEVKKEK

-397 NVLLVAPSEEI
+397 TVMMIAPSEEI

-414 DLEAQQSITELAPIR
+414 DLEAQQSVTELAPIR
-429 TAFFNINFAK
+429 HAFFTINFAK
-439 VNELAAL
+439 VADLAAL
-446 FSGSSS
+446 FSGGGGGGGG
-452 DKTAAEEGAAP
+452 DGEEGAAP
-463 TTSTGILSSRG
+463 ASTGILSPRG
-474 SIIVDERTNTLIVK
+474 SVLVDDRTNTLIIK

-503 LDIPIRQVMISSRIV
+503 LDVPIRQVMISSRIV

-525 RELGS
+525 KELGS
-530 RFGVTSTKV
+530 RFGVTSAQTNS
-539 DGSNFGVTTGSF
+539 DGFGVTTGTFRGS
-551 EGADALVSSGLDNLR
+551 DIISSSGIENI
-566 DPAIGTPNP
+566 AATGSAEP
-575 FVLPTGI
+575 FTIPSGVT
-582 RANERLNVNL
+582 ATDRLNVDL
-592 GTSGAAAGSL
+592 GTIGAAGSL

-609 STLIDL
+609 GTLIDL
-615 EISALQAENEGEVIS
+615 EISALQAENKGEVVS
-630 SPRVVTADRHP
+630 SPRVVTADRHE
-641 ARIEQGVEIPYLTA
+641 ARIEQGVEIPYLSA

-660 TTVEF
+660 TQVEF

-696 DIFAGIPS
+696 DVFAGIPS
-704 IDTREVNTQVLVNN
+704 IDTREVTTQVLVNN

-726 IYEQIT
+726 IYEQIK
-732 RDETDKVPFL
+732 RDEVDKVPFL
-742 GDIPLIGYLFRHTL
+742 GDIPFIGYFFRHTL
-756 KSDERRELLVF
+756 ESDERRELLIF

>member
-1 MSNKM
+1 MLNIIKNNQLDGLYMNFSPLTRYLT
-6 HQSQWVANDS
+6 QTFALLCLLCTFGLAN
-16 ANEYGKCM
+16 AATE
-24 VKNML
+24 
-29 TITTKSQSYAGS
+29 
-41 TILSVLKT
+41 
-49 HLLQIFTLLYL
+49 
-60 LSLPVIDSPVLAQED
+60 QEN
-75 TPSNVIQDIQYSS
+75 PGNVISDIQFATL
-88 MPGNRIQINLELS
+88 PGNRLQISLELS
-101 DHAVEPLS
+101 KMAVEPLS
-109 FTINDPA
+109 FTIDNPA

-125 GSKLPKRPQPIGIG
+125 GSSLPKRPQPIGIG
-139 IAQSVTAIST
+139 VAQSVTTIST
-149 KTKTRVILNLTEVVP
+149 KTKTRVILNLSEVVP
-164 YQVITQGKNVLITL
+164 YQVTTQGKSVYITL
-178 DSEATGAAFE
+178 DSEATGAAF
-188 ETAASIGAG
+188 AAAG
-197 ATTTAK
+197 ASVGMTPEGAP
-203 ARFSDTVRG
+203 RFTDKPRG

-227 VVIHLTEANIPVDIS
+227 VVINLSEANIPMDIS
-242 EEFGKVVVN
+242 EEFGKVIVK
-251 FIGIKLPDNLRQTL
+251 FLGIKLPDEFRQTL

-273 VKSVSSYEKDD
+273 VKSISSFEEDD
-284 KVKIEIEPI
+284 DVRVEIEPVS
-293 NSNYEH
+293 SNYEH

-312 KPISKEELEEVKKEK
+312 RPISKDELEEVKKEK

-397 NVLLVAPSEEI
+397 TVMMIAPSEEI

-429 TAFFNINFAK
+429 SAFFTINFAK
-439 VNELAAL
+439 VTELAAL
-446 FSGSSS
+446 FSGSSVGGGE
-452 DKTAAEEGAAP
+452 DGEEGASGVV
-463 TTSTGILSSRG
+463 STGILSPRG
-474 SIIVDERTNTLIVK
+474 SAIVDERTNTLIIK

-495 EIRRTLKK
+495 EVRRTLKK

-525 RELGS
+525 KELGS
-530 RFGVTSTKV
+530 RFGVSSAKTN
-539 DGSNFGVTTGSF
+539 SNGFGVTTGTF
-551 EGADALVSSGLDNLR
+551 EGADTISSSGINNIADT
-566 DPAIGTPNP
+566 GTATP
-575 FVLPTGI
+575 FDFPEGI
-582 RANERLNVNL
+582 NAADRLNVNL
-592 GTSGAAAGSL
+592 GTASAAGSL

-615 EISALQAENEGEVIS
+615 EISALQAENKGEVIS
-630 SPRVVTADRHP
+630 SPRVVTADRHE
-641 ARIEQGVEIPYLTA
+641 ARIEQGVEIPYLSA

-660 TTVEF
+660 TQVEF

-704 IDTREVNTQVLVNN
+704 IDTREVTTQVLVNN

-726 IYEQIT
+726 IYEQIK
-732 RDETDKVPFL
+732 RDEVDKVPFL
-742 GDIPLIGYLFRHTL
+742 GDLPLIGYFFRHTL
-756 KSDERRELLVF
+756 ESDERRELLIF

>member
-1 MSNKM
+1 MN
-6 HQSQWVANDS
+6 
-16 ANEYGKCM
+16 
-24 VKNML
+24 
-29 TITTKSQSYAGS
+29 ITT
-41 TILSVLKT
+41 LSKY
-49 HLLQIFTLLYL
+49 LLQTLSIFCL
-60 LSLPVIDSPVLAQED
+60 LSTLAIAKTTQAPA
-75 TPSNVIQDIQYSS
+75 TPSNSIKSVQYSS
-88 MPGNRIQINLELS
+88 LPGNRLQISLELTEQ
-101 DHAVEPLS
+101 AVTPLS
-109 FTINDPA
+109 FTIDNPA
-116 RIAFDFADT
+116 RIAFDFANT
-125 GSKLPKRPQPIGIG
+125 GSKLPKRSQPIGIG
-139 IAQSVTAIST
+139 IAQSITTIST

-164 YQVITQGKNVLITL
+164 YQVTTQGKNVLITL

-188 ETAASIGAG
+188 TSSAPIGATPDG
-197 ATTTAK
+197 AP
-203 ARFSDTVRG
+203 RFSDKPRG

-227 VVIHLTEANIPVDIS
+227 VVINLSEANIPMDIS
-242 EEFGKVVVN
+242 EEFGKVVVT
-251 FIGIKLPDNLRQTL
+251 FLGIKLPDELRQTL

-273 VKSVSSYEKDD
+273 VKSISSYEEDSS
-284 KVKIEIEPI
+284 VRIEIEPV
-293 NSNYEH
+293 NNNFEH

-312 KPISKEELEEVKKEK
+312 KPISKEELDEVKKEK

-355 SLNVVV
+355 GLNVVV

-397 NVLLVAPSEEI
+397 TVMMIAPSEEI

-429 TAFFNINFAK
+429 SAFFTINFAK
-439 VNELAAL
+439 VTELAAL
-446 FSGSSS
+446 FTSGGGGG
-452 DKTAAEEGAAP
+452 DEEGGA
-463 TTSTGILSSRG
+463 SGGTGMLSPRG
-474 SIIVDERTNTLIVK
+474 SILTDERTNTLIVK

-530 RFGVTSTKV
+530 RFGVTRAQANS
-539 DGSNFGVTTGSF
+539 DGFGATTGTF
-551 EGADALVSSGLDNLR
+551 RGADTISSSGIEN
-566 DPAIGTPNP
+566 ITNTGTAEP
-575 FVLPTGI
+575 FTLPSGI
-582 RANERLNVNL
+582 TRADRLNVDL
-592 GTSGAAAGSL
+592 GTAGAAGSI

-609 STLIDL
+609 GTLLDL

-630 SPRVVTADRHP
+630 SPRVVTADRHQ
-641 ARIEQGVEIPYLTA
+641 ARIEQGVEIPYLSAT
-655 SSSGA
+655 SSGA
-660 TTVEF
+660 TQVQF

-696 DIFAGIPS
+696 DIFSGIPS

-726 IYEQIT
+726 IYEQVT
-732 RDETDKVPFL
+732 REEVDKVPFL
-742 GDIPLIGYLFRHTL
+742 GDIPLIGYFFRHTL
-756 KSDERRELLVF
+756 ESDQKRELLIF